1 MFTLSAP
8 AKINWFLNILRKR
21 QDGYHDILSLM
32 QCVTL
37 YDSLSFEQSEET
49 DVVTDAPIPLAQN
62 LVYKA
67 AMLMKETARVSTGAR
82 ITLKK
87 ETPLQAGLGGGS
99 SDAAFTIMGLNR
111 LWSLGLSQGEMMKLG
126 ETLGSDVPFFFNGAV
141 ALAEGRGEVVSPLR
155 INKSYT
161 ILLVKPTINVS
172 TEWAYSQVDSSREG
186 LTKKANNI
194 KLFCQALENGDF
206 GLLSSIQGNDLELLV
221 VRKYPVIDEIK
232 QELLNSGAV
241 FSSMS
246 GSGPTV
252 FGVFETDEKT
262 VAAREY
268 MAPYWC
274 RVVKTLTS
282 GECLVKE

>member
-67 AMLMKETARVSTGAR
+67 AMLMKETARGSTGAR

-111 LWSLGLSQGEMMKLG
+111 LWSLGLSQGGMMKLG
-126 ETLGSDVPFFFNGAV
+126 ETLGSDVPFFFNGSF
-141 ALAEGRGEVVSPLR
+141 ALTEGRGEVVSPLR

-161 ILLVKPTINVS
+161 ILLVKPPINVS

-186 LTKKANNI
+186 LTKNANNI

-206 GLLSSIQGNDLELLV
+206 GLLSSIQGNDLEPLV

-252 FGVFETDEKT
+252 FGVFETDEKA
-262 VAAREY
+262 VVAREH

-274 RVVKTLTS
+274 RVVNTITS
-282 GECLVKE
+282 DEFLVKE